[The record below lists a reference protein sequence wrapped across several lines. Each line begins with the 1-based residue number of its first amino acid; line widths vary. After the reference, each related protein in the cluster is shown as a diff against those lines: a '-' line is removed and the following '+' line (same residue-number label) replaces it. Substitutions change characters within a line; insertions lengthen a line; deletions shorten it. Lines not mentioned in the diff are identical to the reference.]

1 MKYKL
6 LSGLMATGTVL
17 GVLCSVNQASANTN
31 VSQQDYNQ
39 QYSNSGND
47 VPKLTYEQWQY
58 FNGFVNDE
66 RLGINQGDLPQ
77 INFDS
82 LRWESGANDVEVF
95 FINEGAGF
103 RNQLFYSVD
112 DGNSQEIVFD
122 DVSSPLSILPEED
135 GPLALGQ
142 GVNLG
147 NFAGDTFIE
156 FFILSDGYNG
166 GHNYFGSNRE
176 EISNEF
182 NLDGFNRD
190 GFNHLLGYEVEFG
203 GEKFVMLGFED
214 DWISEQ
220 ANLSG
225 DQDFN
230 DVVFVVKGLTH
241 TPNPPSGSVSTPEP
255 GTLVGTLFAFGV
267 MGLTSVQK
275 RQGKK
280 S

>member
-6 LSGLMATGTVL
+6 LSALMATGTVL
-17 GVLCSVNQASANTN
+17 GVVCSVNQASANTN
-31 VSQQDYNQ
+31 VSPQQYDQ

-58 FNGFVNDE
+58 FNGFVNEE
-66 RLGINQGDLPQ
+66 RLMINQEDLPE
-77 INFDS
+77 IDFNS
-82 LRWESGANDVEVF
+82 LRWESGAQDVEVF

-112 DGNSQEIVFD
+112 GGDNKTKVFD
-122 DVSSPLSILPEED
+122 DISSRLSILPEED
-135 GPLALGQ
+135 GTLALGQ
-142 GVNLG
+142 GANLG

-156 FFILSDGYNG
+156 FFLLSDGYNN
-166 GHNYFGSNRE
+166 GHNFFGFDPQKNP
-176 EISNEF
+176 
-182 NLDGFNRD
+182 D
-190 GFNHLLGYEVEFG
+190 GFNHLLGYELEFG

-214 DWISEQ
+214 DWISQQ
-220 ANLSG
+220 AHESG

-230 DVVFVVKGLTH
+230 DNVLLVRGLTY
-241 TPNPPSGSVSTPEP
+241 TLDPASSSVSTPEP
-255 GTLVGTLFAFGV
+255 GTLVGTLFAFGL

>member
-6 LSGLMATGTVL
+6 LSGLMATATVL
-17 GVLCSVNQASANTN
+17 GVFCSANEASANTN
-31 VSQQDYNQ
+31 VSQEQYDQ

-47 VPKLTYEQWQY
+47 EPKLTYEQWQY

-66 RLGINQGDLPQ
+66 RLMINQENLPEVDL
-77 INFDS
+77 NT
-82 LRWESGANDVEVF
+82 LRWESGAQDVEIF

-112 DGNSQEIVFD
+112 DGNTKEIVFE
-122 DVSSPLSILPEED
+122 DVSSPLGILPNDD
-135 GPLALGQ
+135 GALALGQ

-147 NFAGDTFIE
+147 NFSGDTLIE
-156 FFILSDGYNG
+156 FFVKSDGYNG
-166 GHNYFGSNRE
+166 AHNFFGFDTQQNP
-176 EISNEF
+176 
-182 NLDGFNRD
+182 D
-190 GFNHLLGYEVEFG
+190 GFNHILAYELEFG

-220 ANLSG
+220 AYESG

-230 DVVFVVKGLTH
+230 DVVFVLKGLTH
-241 TPNPPSGSVSTPEP
+241 TPTPPSSSVPTPEP

-267 MGLTSVQK
+267 MGLTSVKK

>member
-6 LSGLMATGTVL
+6 LSGLMATATVL
-17 GVLCSVNQASANTN
+17 GVLCSANEASASTN
-31 VSQQDYNQ
+31 GSDVSQQEYDQ

-47 VPKLTYEQWQY
+47 LPKLTYEEWQH
-58 FNGFVNDE
+58 FNDIVNPE
-66 RLGINQGDLPQ
+66 RVRIDQLDLPE
-77 INFDS
+77 IDFDN

-112 DGNSQEIVFD
+112 GGNIKEIVFD
-122 DVSSPLSILPEED
+122 DVSSPLSILPNGD

-142 GVNLG
+142 GVNVG
-147 NFAGDTFIE
+147 NFAGNTFIE
-156 FFILSDGYNG
+156 FFLLSDGYNG
-166 GHNYFGSNRE
+166 GHNYFGFDPQENP
-176 EISNEF
+176 
-182 NLDGFNRD
+182 D

-203 GEKFVMLGFED
+203 GDKFVMLGFED
-214 DWISEQ
+214 DWISQQ
-220 ANLSG
+220 AHESG

-230 DVVFVVKGLTH
+230 DVVFVVKGLTD
-241 TPNPPSGSVSTPEP
+241 TPPGSPSGSVSTPEP
-255 GTLVGTLFAFGV
+255 GTIVGTLFAFGV
-267 MGLTSVQK
+267 MGLTSVKK